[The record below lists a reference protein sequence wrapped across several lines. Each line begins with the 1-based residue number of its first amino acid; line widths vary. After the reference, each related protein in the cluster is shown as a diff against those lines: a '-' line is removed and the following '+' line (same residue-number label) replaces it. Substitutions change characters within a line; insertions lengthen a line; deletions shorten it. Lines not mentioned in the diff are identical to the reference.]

1 MFLINPI
8 QIVSYFFE
16 NDYTYFFYKG
26 HVYKGQNDEYWEFR
40 KNKGQSV
47 LNFLDVKGQAVGE
60 NFFCSIILPD
70 DEGMSVWAKK
80 IRAT

>member
-1 MFLINPI
+1 MMGQNNTPI
-8 QIVSYFFE
+8 
-16 NDYTYFFYKG
+16 FFYKG

-60 NFFCSIILPD
+60 KSKGLIQ
-70 DEGMSVWAKK
+70 
-80 IRAT
+80 

>member
-1 MFLINPI
+1 MSKLR
-8 QIVSYFFE
+8 
-16 NDYTYFFYKG
+16 YTYFFYKG

-60 NFFCSIILPD
+60 KSMGLIQ
-70 DEGMSVWAKK
+70 
-80 IRAT
+80 

>member
-1 MFLINPI
+1 MTLHL
-8 QIVSYFFE
+8 
-16 NDYTYFFYKG
+16 FFYKG

-60 NFFCSIILPD
+60 KSKGLIQ
-70 DEGMSVWAKK
+70 
-80 IRAT
+80 